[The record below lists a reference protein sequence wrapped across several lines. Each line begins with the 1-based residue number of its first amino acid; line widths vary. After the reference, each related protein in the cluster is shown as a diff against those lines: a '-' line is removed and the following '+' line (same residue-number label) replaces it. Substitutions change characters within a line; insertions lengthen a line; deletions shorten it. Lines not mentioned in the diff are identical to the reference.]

1 MLTSN
6 IKSFQI
12 TFSPLHS
19 FIFLYSRSAQR
30 ENGPVTRGKDS
41 DKKILKIENHNGGPL
56 TQATREQGHPSLDR
70 GLVTDQREDRKR
82 ERERDRG
89 RDRGDINVFIPEG
102 QMTMDEAIVQGE
114 MLCSKAFL

>member
-1 MLTSN
+1 M
-6 IKSFQI
+6 
-12 TFSPLHS
+12 
-19 FIFLYSRSAQR
+19 
-30 ENGPVTRGKDS
+30 TRGKDS

-114 MLCSKAFL
+114 MLSSKAFFSPVLLRQSVRSKVKPALIQGHSVCEL